1 MRVRAAALAS
11 EPEVEEAA
19 QRELGRSN
27 SAVAAVIAGYFV
39 AVGARADVLLGP
51 LCLLVAGIGTGGR
64 VFDGR
69 LRQPGLGTKR
79 PRGFLP
85 GISAPDAARI
95 ALPTGIGALT
105 VALAHDPVRTLTQV
119 AKPGISRAKEA
130 GSRERAQVIERIAA
144 VGPGALSESA
154 FVRPLL
160 HLASPSQQGLLT
172 PADFAPSRDLIV
184 AAEEHRSKAGNVLQ
198 LPFEAPRALPPGSE
212 AIVAVDSR
220 GVYAALAH
228 QRVGEE
234 GLSVDAL
241 GLVAAFGAIP
251 VERGRPRVRPGVHL
265 PFAAALSID
274 LSAAGKPMAA
284 KARTLSFGKRRA
296 TTLTVAQS
304 DLRWVTATRR

>member
-27 SAVAAVIAGYFV
+27 SAVAAVVAGYFV
-39 AVGARADVLLGP
+39 AVGAKPDVLLGP
-51 LCLLVAGIGTGGR
+51 LCVLVAGIGTGGR

-85 GISAPDAARI
+85 GVNAPDAARI

-144 VGPGALSESA
+144 VGPGALSESG

-160 HLASPSQQGLLT
+160 HLASPSQEGLLT
-172 PADFAPSRDLIV
+172 PADFAPSRDLVV
-184 AAEEHRSKAGNVLQ
+184 AAEERRSKAGNTLA
-198 LPFEAPRALPPGSE
+198 LPFDAPRALPPGSE

-220 GVYAALAH
+220 GVFAALAH
-228 QRVGEE
+228 QRVGE
-234 GLSVDAL
+234 GLAVDAL

-265 PFAAALSID
+265 PFAAAISID
-274 LSAAGKPMAA
+274 LSATGKPMAA

-296 TTLTVAQS
+296 TTLVVAQS
-304 DLRWVTATRR
+304 DLRWATATRR